1 MVWPLLAM
9 AGMSA
14 LQTMQQQKQAGEEA
28 FRTNKELL
36 RVNRANLQR
45 SLIQQSMA
53 AARRSQEIMQN
64 REAQASLEAQRL
76 ASGGEQIATAAAAG
90 TVGASVDAV
99 QSDIAMRYSQ
109 AKLRIDGENELQEL
123 NYNTE
128 MYALLENTRAGQ
140 QTMIDVAA
148 ARGNKWAPLIA
159 GASTAFGA
167 YASANMNLGLGA
179 RTST

>member
-1 MVWPLLAM
+1 MVWPLLVM

-14 LQTMQQQKQAGEEA
+14 LGTMQQQKQAGEES
-28 FRTNKELL
+28 FRTNQELL

-45 SLIQQSMA
+45 SLIQQGIA
-53 AARRSQEIMQN
+53 AARRSQEIISN

-76 ASGGEQIATAAAAG
+76 AAGGGQIATAAAAG

-99 QSDIAMRYSQ
+99 ESDINMRFSQ
-109 AKLRIDGENELQEL
+109 AKLRIEEEDELQQL
-123 NYNTE
+123 NYNNE